1 MDGRRILTAVNG
13 HKWFLP
19 GKPGIVPG
27 GFHGAGQYK
36 PANFM
41 AKCAA

>member
-1 MDGRRILTAVNG
+1 VAP
-13 HKWFLP
+13 P
-19 GKPGIVPG
+19 GKPGMVPG

-36 PANFM
+36 PGNFM